1 MRVWFQIIILSAL
14 IGLFGCAHLV
24 SEELRKDLY
33 PTLTFERLLESPE
46 DFIGSPDSD
55 KLVVGNDMSEGK
67 FQSRLLDKK
76 RQSDEM
82 DTQTVMTAEGRP
94 VSIHITQSILMMEVR
109 SIGLGNQITKIESVH
124 FKMNVLMLLPRLNGD
139 QGTLEISPQ

>member
-14 IGLFGCAHLV
+14 IGLFGCAHLL